1 MKDVRIEI
9 SILAMNTEIFN
20 CLGTLF
26 AKQLKMDISNGS
38 MNNGRIV
45 DSLST

>member
-1 MKDVRIEI
+1 MENMRIKI
-9 SILAMNTEIFN
+9 SIFAVNTEIFN

-45 DSLST
+45 DSLIT